1 MSRKAIDYGI
11 ASAEDS
17 LNTVH
22 QMHLLIRRRMWSG
35 QVADLNTFTARLLA
49 QAEALHEGAT
59 QVAALEQWNDLR
71 AQNLSEDAIRD
82 RMGDLYDTLE
92 EDA

>member
-1 MSRKAIDYGI
+1 MSAVDAGLAR
-11 ASAEDS
+11 AEDD

-22 QMHLLIRRRMWSG
+22 QMHLMIRRRMRAG
-35 QVADLNTFTARLLA
+35 QLEDLHTFTARLLA
-49 QAEALHEGAT
+49 QAEALHDGAT

-82 RMGDLYDTLE
+82 RMGDLYDNLE
-92 EDA
+92 EAA

>member
-1 MSRKAIDYGI
+1 MSAVDAGLARM
-11 ASAEDS
+11 EDS

-22 QMHLLIRRRMWSG
+22 QMHLLIRRRMRSG
-35 QVADLNTFTARLLA
+35 QLEDLHTFTARLLA

-82 RMGDLYDTLE
+82 RMGDLYDNLE
-92 EDA
+92 EAA